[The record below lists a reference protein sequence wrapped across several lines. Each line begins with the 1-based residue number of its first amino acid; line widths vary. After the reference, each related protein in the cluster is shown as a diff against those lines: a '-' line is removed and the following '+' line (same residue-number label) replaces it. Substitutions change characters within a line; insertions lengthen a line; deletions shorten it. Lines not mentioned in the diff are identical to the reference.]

1 MSTTPR
7 WKNQLITLLALTT
20 VAAGGLALHQHRQLT
35 ELERNGRLSV
45 ITTTSTPA
53 APKAYLDG
61 NTRPSP
67 TETVAAEDDNDIG
80 GLLSDDAAAQ
90 QPRQGGNDRRRDWAA
105 RMTQLMEDP
114 DFVEAWK
121 IQQRARLDG
130 RYADLFR
137 QLNLPPDRL
146 ARFQDL
152 LIERQNAWQ
161 DVMTTARQNGLNP
174 RENRDEL
181 REMTRALQAEVDA
194 TIKAELGDQTYAAYQ
209 TYDSTQAQRNVVNQ
223 LNQKLTYSGSSL
235 STAQSRQLVTI
246 IANNGGSLNDQT
258 INLAQG
264 LLTADQTAA
273 LRQIYAEQSAA
284 AIVREKMRSGGGR

>member
-7 WKNQLITLLALTT
+7 WKNQLIAFLALTT
-20 VAAGGLALHQHRQLT
+20 VAGAGLALHQHRQLT

-45 ITTTSTPA
+45 ITTTATPA

-61 NTRPSP
+61 NVRPSADATAP
-67 TETVAAEDDNDIG
+67 VDDDVAALLTEDA
-80 GLLSDDAAAQ
+80 SA
-90 QPRQGGNDRRRDWAA
+90 QPRLGGNRGRDWAA
-105 RMTQLMEDP
+105 RMTELMEDP

-161 DVMTTARQNGLNP
+161 DVMVTARQNGLNP

-194 TIKAELGDQTYAAYQ
+194 GIKAELGDQTYAAYQ
-209 TYDSTQAQRNVVNQ
+209 NYDSTQAQRNVVNQ
-223 LNQKLTYSGSSL
+223 LNQKLTYSGASL
-235 STAQSRQLVTI
+235 STAQSQQLISI

-284 AIVREKMRSGGGR
+284 AIVREKMRAGGGRR

>member
-7 WKNQLITLLALTT
+7 WKNQLIAFLALTT
-20 VAAGGLALHQHRQLT
+20 VAGAGLALHQHRQLT

-45 ITTTSTPA
+45 ITTTATPA

-61 NTRPSP
+61 NARPSADATAP
-67 TETVAAEDDNDIG
+67 VDDDVAALLTEDT
-80 GLLSDDAAAQ
+80 SA
-90 QPRQGGNDRRRDWAA
+90 QPRPGGNRGRDWAA
-105 RMTQLMEDP
+105 RMTELMEDP

-121 IQQRARLDG
+121 IQQRARLDN

-137 QLNLPPDRL
+137 QLNLPPDQL

-161 DVMTTARQNGLNP
+161 DVMVTARQNGLNP

-194 TIKAELGDQTYAAYQ
+194 GIKAELGDQTYAAYQ
-209 TYDSTQAQRNVVNQ
+209 NYDSTQAQRNVVNQ
-223 LNQKLTYSGSSL
+223 LNQKLTYSGASL
-235 STAQSRQLVTI
+235 STAQSQQLISI

-284 AIVREKMRSGGGR
+284 AIVREKMRAGGGRR